1 MAEDLTTKIEAN
13 VTAPASASND
23 SGAMAQHNLR
33 DQIEALKFF
42 ENRKAISGKNRGIL
56 FAKCVPPGASS

>member
-1 MAEDLTTKIEAN
+1 MAEDLSTKIAEN
-13 VTAPASASND
+13 VTKPASASND
-23 SGAMAQHNLR
+23 SGAMAQHNLS

-56 FAKCVPPGASS
+56 FSKIVPPGAS

>member
-1 MAEDLTTKIEAN
+1 MAEDLSSKVAEN
-13 VTAPASASND
+13 VTKPASASND
-23 SGAMAQHNLR
+23 SGSMEQHTLR

-56 FAKCVPPGASS
+56 FSKCVPPGASS